1 MSSICA
7 PICLRWARIAFALGF
22 KTEAIHSG
30 TPKRRDLINGKCL
43 NTQSIGRELS
53 IPVRI
58 SFWKFSESRVW
69 AEDAKQ

>member
-7 PICLRWARIAFALGF
+7 PICFRWARIPFALGF
-22 KTEAIHSG
+22 KTEAKHSG
-30 TPKRRDLINGKCL
+30 TPKRRDLTSGKCL

-53 IPVRI
+53 IAVRI
-58 SFWKFSESRVW
+58 SVWKFSESRVW